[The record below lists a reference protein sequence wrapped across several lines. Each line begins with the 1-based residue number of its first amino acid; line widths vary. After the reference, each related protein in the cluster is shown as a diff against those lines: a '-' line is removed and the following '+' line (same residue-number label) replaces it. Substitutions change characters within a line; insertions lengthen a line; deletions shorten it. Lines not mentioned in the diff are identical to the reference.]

1 MAKKSIFSEQNLLDK
16 GFVKQPDGTYKP
28 SKISIIESKI
38 DKAENIIAKEVL
50 KKTTNF
56 TANPPTSW
64 FIKGNVPSKKNARQN
79 FVKNGK
85 QISIPSKLHAAYVKS
100 TAMQYEVFGRE
111 FRAAVEHY
119 KVIYPLYVEF
129 HFVRG
134 SKHSFDLCN
143 ACQTCEDI
151 MKDQVSRTTGAI
163 TKKGWIPDDSA
174 DFLIPV
180 FKPYDYDKSNPGV
193 HIKLI
198 TSNHV

>member
-1 MAKKSIFSEQNLLDK
+1 MAKKASFTEQNLLQK
-16 GFVKQPDGTYKP
+16 GFIKQPDGSY
-28 SKISIIESKI
+28 SVSRIASIQNKL
-38 DKAENIIAKEVL
+38 DKAEVIIAKEII
-50 KKTTNF
+50 KSTTNF
-56 TANPPTSW
+56 TAVPPTSW

-79 FVKNGK
+79 FVKNGR

-134 SKHSFDLCN
+134 SKHSFDYCN
-143 ACQTCEDI
+143 AIQTAEDI

-174 DFLIPV
+174 DYLIPV
-180 FKPYDYDKSNPGV
+180 IKPYDYDKNNPGV
-193 HIKLI
+193 HIKLLLK
-198 TSNHV
+198 